1 MNKSKLNVRRNKT
14 EELRE
19 LEIFNSGNQLFF
31 S

>member
-14 EELRE
+14 GELRE